1 MSEQF
6 SPTLVPVPDYV
17 KVVSAALDLKAF
29 QIETV
34 LTLTAEGATVPFIA
48 RYRKER
54 TGDLDETQIR
64 DVLELK
70 TKEENL
76 HAAKQ
81 TAVTGIEEQGKLT
94 PELLK
99 NLLGAKT
106 LKEVEE
112 IYKPYKLKK
121 KTKAILA
128 IEKGFQPVADSIKAN
143 ALSIPA
149 ELLAQYPKEEI
160 VEGAIEIIGTEV
172 SANTELRRE
181 LIRLQEYSGTIA
193 SKTKSE
199 KMLEKLNAKDREQVP
214 KFGIYAEFSVRVSK
228 IKPYQILALNRGE
241 NLGILTV
248 KIEKDD
254 EHLEAVRERYKAL
267 LKLRGNFIDELEAG
281 FKSGYSALFESVE
294 NEIRSTL
301 KEIGEDD
308 SIRTFQSNLKA
319 LLLTKPEYGKTIL
332 AVDPGYR
339 AGCKMAVIDALG
351 NPVEF
356 QKMFLHERGNAIAML
371 KSIFSHHKIEA
382 VIVGNGTACDEAC
395 EIVAETFD
403 GETFVVNESGASVY
417 SASPVAAEEFPD
429 LDSLDR
435 GTVSIGRRFI
445 DPLSELVKI
454 PVGSIGVGM
463 YQHDVAEKKLSE
475 KLGYV
480 VEDVVNEVGISVNN
494 ASVHVLS
501 HISGIDK
508 REAKKI
514 YNHRPYKSRKDLQK
528 VLSAKAYELAVGFL
542 RVPESAEPL
551 DRTDIHPDQYPVA
564 KRIVEKGVTLE
575 NFKSHEVELV
585 ALYPDFNKGTLEFVL
600 ESLKNAG
607 RDKRTSSTHT
617 KAKSKAGAEVKEG
630 DVVDGVVRNV
640 VAFGAFVDIG
650 MKNDGLVHVSQLA
663 DRFVSNP
670 MDVVAV
676 GDRIR
681 VKVLSIDKTTGKIQ
695 LSKKGVE

>member
-1 MSEQF
+1 MPADTA
-6 SPTLVPVPDYV
+6 PTLLP
-17 KVVSAALDLKAF
+17 ALDLVKIISSALALKPF
-29 QIETV
+29 QVETV
-34 LTLTAEGATVPFIA
+34 LELTAEGATVPFIA

-54 TGDLDETQIR
+54 TGDLDETGIR

-76 HAAKQ
+76 QSAKQ

-99 NLLGAKT
+99 SILDAKT

-112 IYKPYKLKK
+112 IYKPYKRGK
-121 KTKAILA
+121 KTKAMLA

-149 ELLAQYPKEEI
+149 ELLSQYPKEEI
-160 VEGAIEIIGTEV
+160 VEGAIEIIGAEV
-172 SANTELRRE
+172 SANAQLRRE
-181 LIRLQEYSGTIA
+181 LIGLEEYSGTIA

-199 KMLEKLNAKDREQVP
+199 KMLEKLGPKEREQVP
-214 KFGIYAEFSVRVSK
+214 KFEIYSAFQVRVSK

-254 EHLEAVRERYKAL
+254 EHLDAVRERYKAL
-267 LKLRGNFIDELEAG
+267 LKLRGEFIPELEEG
-281 FKSGYSALFESVE
+281 FKTGYSALFESVE
-294 NEIRSTL
+294 NEIRSNL

-319 LLLTKPEYGKTIL
+319 LLLTKPEYGKIIL

-339 AGCKMAVIDALG
+339 AGCKMAVIDELG
-351 NPVEF
+351 NPLEF
-356 QKMFLHERGNAIAML
+356 QKMYLHERENALRIL
-371 KSIFSHHKIEA
+371 DGLLSRFEIKT
-382 VIVGNGTACDEAC
+382 VVVGNGTACDEAC
-395 EIVAETFD
+395 EIVSEKFKGDAY
-403 GETFVVNESGASVY
+403 VVNESGASVY

-435 GTVSIGRRFI
+435 GTVSIGRRYI

-463 YQHDVAEKKLSE
+463 YQHDVSEKKLSE

-514 YNHRPYKSRKDLQK
+514 YNHRPYKSRKELQK

-551 DRTDIHPDQYPVA
+551 DKTDIHPEQYAAA
-564 KRIVEKGVTLE
+564 KYVVEKGVNLD
-575 NFKSHEVELV
+575 NFKAHESALT
-585 ALYPDFNKGTLEFVL
+585 ALYHDFNKGTLEFVL
-600 ESLKNAG
+600 DSLKNAG
-607 RDKRTSSTHT
+607 RDKRTSSAHT
-617 KAKSKAGAEVKEG
+617 KAKSKNGAEVKEG

-650 MKNDGLVHVSQLA
+650 MKNDGLVHISQLA
-663 DRFVSNP
+663 DRYVGHPMEVVS
-670 MDVVAV
+670 V
-676 GDRIR
+676 GDRVR
-681 VKVLSIDKTTGKIQ
+681 VKVLTIDKATGKIQ